1 MASFG
6 NSDLTKTEEKLVS
19 GSNVKSETAV
29 LYSNG
34 KNSGIVFSQITI
46 NKDGSV
52 TFDVQLPETQGNM
65 PVLNPNDVYVSR
77 YIDGTDRLYWQS
89 DVKTGNAYVMV
100 IKATKRMKKLAEEG
114 QSNVTLEN
122 FISGQFHYYDVLYR
136 AKVPLA
142 EKYVELPEITENA
155 LVFIALQSKNGNC
168 AVRYVG
174 SINNL
179 NPTFSQYLAYEI
191 DYVYM
196 IIAAIV
202 VVLIIIVVIL
212 ANNYRK
218 NRQKRRRRR

>member
-1 MASFG
+1 M
-6 NSDLTKTEEKLVS
+6 N
-19 GSNVKSETAV
+19 
-29 LYSNG
+29 
-34 KNSGIVFSQITI
+34 
-46 NKDGSV
+46 
-52 TFDVQLPETQGNM
+52 TQ
-65 PVLNPNDVYVSR
+65 
-77 YIDGTDRLYWQS
+77 
-89 DVKTGNAYVMV
+89 K
-100 IKATKRMKKLAEEG
+100 
-114 QSNVTLEN
+114 LEN
-122 FISGQFHYYDVLYR
+122 FIDSLGKSDIR
-136 AKVPLA
+136 AIECVVYKDHEKVFQRCFGHSDADKKVPLA